1 VKTDRKEER
10 RKREMKEQERR
21 VETQTSYLLFCGF
34 IPFDGVAIGRKKYIE
49 KCEPQSEKTIFG
61 YN

>member
-1 VKTDRKEER
+1 
-10 RKREMKEQERR
+10 MKEQERR

-49 KCEPQSEKTIFG
+49 KYEPQSEKTIFG